1 MSGLAWM
8 PRRLAD
14 GPRAAPG
21 GRERQARAWLEV
33 RRPLAAA
40 AREGGTGGGKS
51 RLAARDGRYCREM
64 MSHEAPPWPTGT

>member
-8 PRRLAD
+8 LRRLAD
-14 GPRAAPG
+14 GSWQSPAVGNGRPG
-21 GRERQARAWLEV
+21 HGQRS

-40 AREGGTGGGKS
+40 AHKGGTGGGKS

-64 MSHEAPPWPTGT
+64 MSP